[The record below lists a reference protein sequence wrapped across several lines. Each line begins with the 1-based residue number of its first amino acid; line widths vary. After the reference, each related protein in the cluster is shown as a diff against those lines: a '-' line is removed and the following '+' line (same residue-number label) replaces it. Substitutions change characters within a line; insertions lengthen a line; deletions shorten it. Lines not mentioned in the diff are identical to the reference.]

1 MKILTIGS
9 GRDWKKYDDIYAPT
23 SELMHVD
30 AMYKYETSEGSSHM
44 IGEDIIQYLENNN
57 SLSYNIIHG
66 QRIFEHIAVDK
77 LQYLLYLLYCSAAP
91 DATLHITVPDFE
103 KVLETLKSLDPFSQT
118 AIQFNKQLIQV
129 STELFNEPND
139 PHKSPWTKKLAKYY
153 VELEDYW
160 KVTSIKE
167 VSLDG
172 RDWYMQINAVKQNHN
187 C

>member
-1 MKILTIGS
+1 MKIIVISDTHKEGNVELPAKLIEAIKSADMVIHS
-9 GRDWKKYDDIYAPT
+9 GDF
-23 SELMHVD
+23 VD
-30 AMYKYETSEGSSHM
+30 
-44 IGEDIIQYLENNN
+44 
-57 SLSYNIIHG
+57 
-66 QRIFEHIAVDK
+66 R
-77 LQYLLYLLYCSAAP
+77 
-91 DATLHITVPDFE
+91 